1 MSRCFLETLSSWLG
15 ENDPDR
21 KTYFI
26 FFKKKKK
33 IDNFLD
39 AKNFQGPAHSPILYL
54 NLLLALTDLN
64 PR

>member
-1 MSRCFLETLSSWLG
+1 MSRCFLETVSSWLG

-21 KTYFI
+21 FHI
-26 FFKKKKK
+26 LKKIIK